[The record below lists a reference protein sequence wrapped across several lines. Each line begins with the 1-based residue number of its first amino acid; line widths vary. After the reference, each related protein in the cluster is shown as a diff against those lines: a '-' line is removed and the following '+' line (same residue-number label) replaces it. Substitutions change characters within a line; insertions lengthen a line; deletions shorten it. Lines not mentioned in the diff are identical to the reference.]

1 VVTPAITPTEPE
13 DDDSSVI
20 FLTEEEFEQAIANS
34 LRALG
39 CTYEELKEQARTRTF
54 QSWAAHRTWLV
65 LRGLLQTVPPP
76 T

>member
-1 VVTPAITPTEPE
+1 VVAPAVAPAEPE

-20 FLTEEEFEQAIANS
+20 ILREGELEQIIANS
-34 LRALG
+34 LRDLG

-54 QSWAAHRTWLV
+54 PSWAAHRTWLV
-65 LRGLLQTVPPP
+65 LRGLVQTLPPP